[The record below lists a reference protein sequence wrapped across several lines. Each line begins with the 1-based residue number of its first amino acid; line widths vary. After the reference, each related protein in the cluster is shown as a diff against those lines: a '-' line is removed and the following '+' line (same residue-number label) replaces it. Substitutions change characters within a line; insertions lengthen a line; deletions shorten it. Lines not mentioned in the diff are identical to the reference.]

1 VIVFPFFVVA
11 LGFILYAAS
20 VYIISVSGVPDFP
33 LTSDVAAKNILYST
47 IIGISSAIIGVIT
60 QFFVNRRM
68 AELRKQEI
76 IEVI

>member
-1 VIVFPFFVVA
+1 
-11 LGFILYAAS
+11 
-20 VYIISVSGVPDFP
+20 VSGVPDFP